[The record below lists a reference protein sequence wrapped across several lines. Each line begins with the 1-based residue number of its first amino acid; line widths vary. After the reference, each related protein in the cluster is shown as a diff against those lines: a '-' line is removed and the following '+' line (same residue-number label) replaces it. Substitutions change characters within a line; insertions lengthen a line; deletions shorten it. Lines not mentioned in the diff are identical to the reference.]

1 MERTEHIR
9 SSPGLGLP
17 MQLDIPNIG
26 IPPVVDVMSILHPH
40 QVEMLDRLRMSLR
53 AGHRRIM
60 AQAPTGSGK
69 TICAACIIQEA
80 RRKGRRV
87 VMTVPFIDLVGQTV
101 DKLVGFGI
109 TEIGVMQAD
118 HPLTDRTQPIQICS
132 IDTLSRRTLPETD
145 LVIVDEAHLS
155 RKFLETWMGDPKW
168 ADVPFIGLS
177 ATPGTKGLG
186 KHYTDLCSTVTTQDL
201 IDRGFLSPFRVFAP
215 GAPDLSKVRIVAGEY
230 DDGELAAAM
239 SPLTADIVNTWLARG
254 NNEPTLVFAVNRL
267 HAQELQA
274 AFVAAGIPTGYR
286 DAFTAPNERK
296 RQAHQFHTGELKVI
310 TNVGTLTTGT
320 DWDVRCLVLARP
332 TRSKMTFVQIIGR
345 ALRTAPGKA
354 FATILDHTSTTQ
366 RLGFVT
372 DITFALD
379 KGERV
384 KPKQAKERETPF
396 PRQCPQCKCLRPVKI
411 NVCPACG
418 FEARPK
424 SKIACDAGEL
434 IEVTKPVTVGV
445 SDKETRQRWW
455 SMLNWIQ
462 ADRGY
467 KSGWRWHQFVK
478 RFGVNPTGLDGRSM
492 LRPDGAVTN
501 YLKHQ
506 AIRHSH
512 SHRGRAA

>member
-1 MERTEHIR
+1 MERDEHIR
-9 SSPGLGLP
+9 SSAGREIPLQLELPDLGF
-17 MQLDIPNIG
+17 
-26 IPPVVDVMSILHPH
+26 PPVVDVMSTLRSH
-40 QVEMLDRLRMSLR
+40 QVDLLDRLRVSLR

-80 RRKGRRV
+80 RRKGKRV
-87 VMTVPFIDLVGQTV
+87 IMSVPFIDLVGQTV
-101 DKLVGFGI
+101 DKLLSYGI

-118 HPLTDRTQPIQICS
+118 HPLTDRAQPIQICS
-132 IDTLSRRTLPETD
+132 IDTLSRRALPEAD
-145 LVIVDEAHLS
+145 LVIVDEAHLT
-155 RKFLETWMGDPKW
+155 RKFLLSWMADPKW
-168 ADVPFIGLS
+168 AEVPFIGLS

-186 KHYTDLCSTVTTQDL
+186 RHYTDLCSTVTTQEL

-230 DDGELAAAM
+230 DDNELAAAM
-239 SPLTADIVNTWLARG
+239 SPLTADIVGTWMKLG

-274 AFVAAGIPTGYR
+274 AFVAVGIPTGYR
-286 DAFTAPNERK
+286 DAFTSPNERK
-296 RQAHQFHTGELKVI
+296 RQAQQFASGELKII

-320 DWDVRCLVLARP
+320 DWDVRCLILARP

-345 ALRTAPGKA
+345 ALRTAPGKQ

-372 DITFALD
+372 DIAFTLD
-379 KGERV
+379 SGERS
-384 KPKQAKERETPF
+384 KPKKATERETPF
-396 PRQCPQCKCLRPVKI
+396 PRMCPQCKCLRPVKV

-418 FEARPK
+418 FEAKPK

-434 IEVTKPVTVGV
+434 IEVTKPIAVGV
-445 SDKETRQRWW
+445 SDKATQQRWW
-455 SMLNWIQ
+455 SMLHWIQ
-462 ADRGY
+462 AERAY

-478 RFGVNPTGLDGRSM
+478 RFGVNPTGLDGKSM

-501 YLKHQ
+501 FLKHQ

-512 SHRGRAA
+512 RRGRAA